1 LQQSALAGRSPF
13 LGELK
18 ASLVLGGPL
27 ILTNLAQLALLT
39 TDVVLI
45 GRLGAETLAAGSLA
59 VSLYQI
65 MMIFCMG
72 LASATIPILSTTLG
86 KRRNAVR
93 SVRHTV
99 HQGLWIAGLI
109 SIPVWVLLWNADSL
123 FVALGQD
130 PGLSRQSMQLM
141 HTLQWALLP
150 ELCYIVLRSFLDSL
164 EKPAWT
170 LIAAV
175 TAIVFNAVLGWCL
188 ILGHGGF
195 PQMGLRGAGVAT
207 TCSTLL
213 MFLGLVIIVT
223 RQKRFRRYKLFGR
236 LLQPS
241 WPHFADIWRLG
252 IPIAITF
259 TLESLVF
266 YAAVM
271 MMGIIGETALA
282 AHAIAIQIASIT
294 FMVPLGFGQVA
305 TIRVGLAAG
314 RDDGQA
320 VKRAGW
326 TAYGLGVGAMGLMA
340 LTMFLAPRTLIGFF
354 LDMASP
360 GNQAVIALAVKFLAV
375 AALFQMVDGA
385 QAVSAGMLRGLRDTR
400 MPMILAGIGYW
411 ILGVPTGAFLAFV
424 AGFKGVGVWMGL
436 ATGLSIVAVL
446 LTSRWVRKTRTL
458 YPTRTG
464 IV

>member
-1 LQQSALAGRSPF
+1 MQQSAVIAHNPWLK
-13 LGELK
+13 EIK
-18 ASLVLGGPL
+18 ASLALGWPL

-59 VSLYQI
+59 ISLYQI
-65 MMIFCMG
+65 LMIFCMG
-72 LASATIPILSTTLG
+72 LASATIPMLSTTLG
-86 KRRNAVR
+86 KRCNAVR
-93 SVRHTV
+93 NVRHTV
-99 HQGLWIAGLI
+99 RQGLWTAVLI
-109 SIPVWVLLWNADSL
+109 CMPIWVLLWHADTV
-123 FVALGQD
+123 FIMLGQD
-130 PGLSRQSMQLM
+130 PELSRQSLQLM
-141 HTLQWALLP
+141 HYLQWALLP
-150 ELCYIVLRSFLDSL
+150 EICYIVLRSFLDSL

-188 ILGHGGF
+188 ILGHAGF
-195 PQMGLRGAGVAT
+195 PQLGLRGAGIAT

-213 MFLGLVIIVT
+213 MFLGLVLIVT
-223 RQKRFRRYKLFGR
+223 RQKRFKRYKLFGR

-241 WPHFADIWRLG
+241 WPHFAELWRLG
-252 IPIAITF
+252 TPIAITF

-294 FMVPLGFGQVA
+294 FMIPLGFGQVA

-314 RDDGQA
+314 RNDGQA

-340 LTMFLAPRTLIGFF
+340 LTMFLAPITLIGFF
-354 LDMASP
+354 LDMTAP
-360 GNQAVIALAVKFLAV
+360 GNQAVIALAIKFLAV

-400 MPMILAGIGYW
+400 MPMILAAIGYW

-424 AGFKGVGVWMGL
+424 VGFKGVGVWMGL

-446 LTSRWVRKTRTL
+446 LTSRWVRKTRAL
-458 YPTRTG
+458 YPAKARAS
-464 IV
+464 